1 MLTDARRRRRV
12 TQSETIMSQP
22 AIPSPQTLRSQRDP
36 LTAAL
41 DLLAWFST
49 RDWAQIA
56 HHPAVATTFSRHS
69 TTAALLVEEARASL
83 PVGTTPIILC
93 CHDREVTPDE
103 RPSS

>member
-1 MLTDARRRRRV
+1 
-12 TQSETIMSQP
+12 MSQP
-22 AIPSPQTLRSQRDP
+22 AIPSPQPLRSQRDP

-83 PVGTTPIILC
+83 PVSTTPLNRC
-93 CHDREVTPDE
+93 CHDLEGTPDE
-103 RPSS
+103 RTPS